1 MNRVIALLALA
12 VLAGFLWILAAKVGR
27 VDLSVVVGLTF
38 LIAAFDIW
46 QTGLRGKR

>member
-12 VLAGFLWILAAKVGR
+12 VLAG
-27 VDLSVVVGLTF
+27 DLSVVVGLTF